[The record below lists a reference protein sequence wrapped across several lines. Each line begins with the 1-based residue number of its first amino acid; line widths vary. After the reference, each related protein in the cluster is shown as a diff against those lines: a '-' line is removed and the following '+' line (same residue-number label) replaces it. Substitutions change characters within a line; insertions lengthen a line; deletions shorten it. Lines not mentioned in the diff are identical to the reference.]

1 MPASSFQV
9 LWAPE
14 TSFLELLEPSLW
26 GDGNQA
32 VCTPYASPTSP
43 LIGSW
48 AKVQGETAQAVS
60 LFTSLLLTYV
70 S

>member
-1 MPASSFQV
+1 MLASFFQV

-32 VCTPYASPTSP
+32 VCTLYTFPTSP

-48 AKVQGETAQAVS
+48 VKVQGDSAQAVS
-60 LFTSLLLTYV
+60 VFTSLFLPYV